1 MSVTVRIDGLAALDR
16 ALGELPKATARNV
29 LVRTLKKAAQPIA
42 DEARRLAPVSPGG
55 GALRD
60 SIAASS
66 RVKNK
71 TGNAEYSAAMREGL
85 GKEAARSALLA
96 ARKANKGQGSF
107 AQMFV
112 GPARGSGVIRY
123 AHIVEFGSIRT
134 APHPFMR
141 PAWDSTKDQALNII
155 KNELGNE
162 IIRAARRL
170 GRSKKQSVDVKYRAS
185 IAALL
190 AHEAGQ

>member
-1 MSVTVRIDGLAALDR
+1 MSITVRVEGLAALDR
-16 ALGELPKATARNV
+16 ALGELPRATARNV
-29 LVRTLKKAAQPIA
+29 LIRTLNKAAQPMVN
-42 DEARRLAPVSPGG
+42 EARRLAPVAPNGG
-55 GALRD
+55 KLRD
-60 SIAASS
+60 SITAST
-66 RVKNK
+66 RLKNK
-71 TGNAEYSAAMREGL
+71 TGNAEYSAAMRGGL
-85 GKEAARSALLA
+85 GKEAARAALISA
-96 ARKANKGQGSF
+96 RRANKGQGSF
-107 AQMFV
+107 AQTFI
-112 GPARGSGVIRY
+112 GPARGGGVIRY
-123 AHIVEFGSIRT
+123 AHIMEFGSIKT
-134 APHPFMR
+134 APQPFMR